1 MKKHYIAFGYQMRN
15 GEYTIDKKEAEAV
28 KQIFD
33 AYCMGD
39 SLRQIAEHMT
49 LCGPPYHRDDN
60 CWTKSIVARILSN
73 NVYCGTKEYPA
84 IIKEEQYRQVQ
95 HIRNEKSA
103 EYSTILQPFRR
114 DMQCGCCGERLYW
127 FPKTHQWYCQCCGM
141 WANPIR
147 PEELSLALSEKLYW
161 IYRHSDKIK
170 SPSMD
175 NNVNSIEVARLNH
188 EITSLIKEPEPDTN
202 IIISKIL
209 HRAELQLDFC
219 STGVTDPRTMQIKRA
234 CKEFKPVDKFPQE
247 FYTIIVSKVILYR
260 DTHIEI
266 KLRNGQIL

>member
-1 MKKHYIAFGYQMRN
+1 
-15 GEYTIDKKEAEAV
+15 
-28 KQIFD
+28 
-33 AYCMGD
+33 
-39 SLRQIAEHMT
+39 
-49 LCGPPYHRDDN
+49 
-60 CWTKSIVARILSN
+60 
-73 NVYCGTKEYPA
+73 
-84 IIKEEQYRQVQ
+84 
-95 HIRNEKSA
+95 
-103 EYSTILQPFRR
+103 
-114 DMQCGCCGERLYW
+114 
-127 FPKTHQWYCQCCGM
+127 
-141 WANPIR
+141 
-147 PEELSLALSEKLYW
+147 
-161 IYRHSDKIK
+161 
-170 SPSMD
+170 MD